1 MRYNVATAHI
11 EIGRPGDRIR
21 PTKLQVNEAASV
33 YFNFCKSCQGT
44 GINPKR
50 YWHALRGNC
59 PSQLCV
65 RDSAPE
71 RALAKNPC
79 PKPPEP
85 PDQPA
90 P

>member
-1 MRYNVATAHI
+1 MRYHCATAHI
-11 EIGRPGDRIR
+11 AIGRPGDRIR
-21 PTKLQVNEAASV
+21 APRLVIADAARV
-33 YFNFCKSCQGT
+33 YYNFCKNCQGT

-79 PKPPEP
+79 PKPP
-85 PDQPA
+85 DQPA